1 MRLLLHSCRLRYDL
15 YENAMLKQINR
26 LLRVLTVGLV
36 AVLVSVG
43 FAIAPAQANS
53 DRLIQVPQSLIAYSV
68 DYEMDKAR
76 AEQTIEHYG
85 EPVREVVEEALQN
98 NVNNPNSKETAE
110 NSYQRESP
118 LNDLLPNRN
127 SAGQKFSQDDFSEMQ
142 KIERPKDVL
151 QK

>member
-1 MRLLLHSCRLRYDL
+1 
-15 YENAMLKQINR
+15 MLKYINAD
-26 LLRVLTVGLV
+26 GLFRALMASLI
-36 AVLVSVG
+36 AVLISVG
-43 FAIAPAQANS
+43 FASAEAQANG
-53 DRLIQVPQSLIAYSV
+53 DRLTQIPQSLIAYNV

-85 EPVREVVEEALQN
+85 EPIREVVEEALQN
-98 NVNNPNSKETAE
+98 NVNNPDSKETAE

-127 SAGQKFSQDDFSEMQ
+127 SAGQKFSQDDFSDMQ
-142 KIERPKDVL
+142 EIERPEDVL

>member
-1 MRLLLHSCRLRYDL
+1 
-15 YENAMLKQINR
+15 MLKYKKE
-26 LLRVLTVGLV
+26 LLRALLGSLI
-36 AVLVSVG
+36 AVFISGG
-43 FAIAPAQANS
+43 FIIAEAQANS
-53 DRLIQVPQSLIAYSV
+53 DRIAQRPQNLIAYSV

-98 NVNNPNSKETAE
+98 NVNNPDSKGTAE

-118 LNDLLPNRN
+118 LNDLLPYRN
-127 SAGQKFSQDDFSEMQ
+127 SAGQEFSQDDFSKMQ